1 MLPTRVR
8 RARERAEEEKEAKRA
23 KEEAEARAAEEKEAA
38 LRSVSLLQ

>member
-1 MLPTRVR
+1 VR